1 MWAITINL
9 RYNLS
14 DLTGYVSPLWDEVK
28 YLQLYVISYV
38 VRFLANYLTVKP
50 SGLMCTHRGLLI
62 GDSVK

>member
-1 MWAITINL
+1 M
-9 RYNLS
+9 S